1 MVDFEGI
8 WQDNSVLVSSGT
20 LAIEYWWLVWYDSVI
35 LNSNGG
41 RVMSLIHK
49 KSFDILNDCE
59 EGKGDDYF
67 EVDENIA
74 LIISLLNKKGYK
86 TTFSCSGHA
95 FANINEFRAENKEDF
110 ECLLFFDLQDIRYE
124 NGRYKAF
131 DRDNAKYCYIKFKEY
146 YSFPALPEGFAYD
159 KENKCIEKEYA
170 SESDTYGLI
179 QEIVDSMKALYEWVM
194 GLEALV

>member
-1 MVDFEGI
+1 MRGI
-8 WQDNSVLVSSGT
+8 WQDNSVLVSFGT

-86 TTFSCSGHA
+86 TTFS
-95 FANINEFRAENKEDF
+95 
-110 ECLLFFDLQDIRYE
+110 
-124 NGRYKAF
+124 
-131 DRDNAKYCYIKFKEY
+131 
-146 YSFPALPEGFAYD
+146 
-159 KENKCIEKEYA
+159 
-170 SESDTYGLI
+170 
-179 QEIVDSMKALYEWVM
+179 
-194 GLEALV
+194 

>member
-1 MVDFEGI
+1 
-8 WQDNSVLVSSGT
+8 
-20 LAIEYWWLVWYDSVI
+20 
-35 LNSNGG
+35 
-41 RVMSLIHK
+41 MSLIHK

-131 DRDNAKYCYIKFKEY
+131 DRDNAKYCYQSVGFKSVGKNEIY
-146 YSFPALPEGFAYD
+146 QMPLGEW
-159 KENKCIEKEYA
+159 ECIEM
-170 SESDTYGLI
+170 SLSL
-179 QEIVDSMKALYEWVM
+179 
-194 GLEALV
+194 